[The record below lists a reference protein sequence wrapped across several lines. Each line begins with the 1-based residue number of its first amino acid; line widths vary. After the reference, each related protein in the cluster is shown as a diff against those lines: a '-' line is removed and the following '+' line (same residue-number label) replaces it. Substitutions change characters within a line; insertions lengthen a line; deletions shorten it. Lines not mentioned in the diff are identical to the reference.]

1 MKKIHIIILTLLLPV
16 INAFA
21 KGNDN
26 DEKNALSKWK
36 AGAVVTPNTI
46 TTYGLEHCF
55 MAEPVSDMVFQ
66 RINGKSYR
74 QNPHIQCSDLRYL
87 KVLHY
92 DGNGQIKL
100 GELIC
105 NKAIAQD
112 LLTIFRELYD
122 NHYPI
127 ERMQLIDDFDANDE
141 KSMRAN
147 NTSCFCYRT
156 ISNSTKIS
164 KHALGLAVDINPLYN
179 PYYRRYRNGRVKI
192 QPSNAARYSDRKKQ
206 FAYKIDSNDL
216 CYKLFIKHG
225 FQWGGAWTS
234 LKDYQ
239 HFEK

>member
-1 MKKIHIIILTLLLPV
+1 M
-16 INAFA
+16 
-21 KGNDN
+21 
-26 DEKNALSKWK
+26 
-36 AGAVVTPNTI
+36 
-46 TTYGLEHCF
+46 
-55 MAEPVSDMVFQ
+55 
-66 RINGKSYR
+66 
-74 QNPHIQCSDLRYL
+74 
-87 KVLHY
+87 
-92 DGNGQIKL
+92 

-192 QPSNAARYSDRKKQ
+192 QPSNAARYCDRKKQ